1 MALEWRE
8 CPPGAA
14 LAPWVESYWAIR
26 GSCGEALASRVLPDG
41 CADVIVDLS
50 AGPYAFAVGPMR
62 SAAVVPLQGA
72 VDLFGV
78 RFRPGAA
85 LAFLD
90 APLAALADREVPLDA
105 LWGSLARSLE
115 AVLAEVA
122 PAQRTWHAERVLRER
137 LEAAHGAAR
146 ETGTVANAIALL
158 RRARGGARVREVAAA
173 LGVGERWLERA
184 FDRHVGYGPKM
195 LARVVRFQ
203 HAVRLLDA
211 GPPLSWGAIA
221 CEAGYADQAHLV
233 REFHTLAGVA
243 PGELAAE
250 RRGVGFVQYESADRA
265 QDETSFP

>member
-1 MALEWRE
+1 VALEWHE
-8 CPPGAA
+8 CRPGAA
-14 LAPWVESYWAIR
+14 LAPWVERYWAIR
-26 GSCGEALASRVLPDG
+26 GCCEEALPNRVLPDG

-50 AGPYAFAVGPMR
+50 ADPHAFAVGPMR
-62 SAAVVPLQGA
+62 SAAVVPLAGA

-90 APLAALADREVPLDA
+90 APLLVLADREVPLDA

-122 PAQRTWHAERVLRER
+122 PAERTWHAERILRVR
-137 LEAAHGAAR
+137 LDAAHGTTR
-146 ETGTVANAIALL
+146 EVDTVANAIALL
-158 RRARGGARVREVAAA
+158 RRARGSAGVREVAAA

-211 GPPLSWGAIA
+211 GTALSWSALA
-221 CEAGYADQAHLV
+221 YAAGFADQAHLV
-233 REFHTLAGVA
+233 REFRALAGLT
-243 PGELAAE
+243 PGDFAAE
-250 RRGVGFVQYESADRA
+250 RRDVGFVQYGDARRA
-265 QDETSFP
+265 QDGATFP